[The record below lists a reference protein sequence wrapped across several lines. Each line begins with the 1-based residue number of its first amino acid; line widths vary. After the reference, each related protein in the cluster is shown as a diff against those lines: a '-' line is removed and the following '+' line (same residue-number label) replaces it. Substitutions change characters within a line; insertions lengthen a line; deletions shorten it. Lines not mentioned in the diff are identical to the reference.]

1 MNKRSFEKEKR
12 MSDVFVVLGTV
23 GIVGLVA
30 IAAIALV
37 YNRNLWVK
45 GTDSTLEVRTAASND
60 EKVEVNTR

>member
-1 MNKRSFEKEKR
+1 MNKKSFEKEKR

-30 IAAIALV
+30 VAAIALV

-45 GTDSTLEVRTAASND
+45 GTDNALEVRTTASNE
-60 EKVEVNTR
+60 EKLEPRTR